1 MFRPTVFSIPLLL
14 LLVCCCSA
22 TLSQATSTGTAS
34 FESAVPVSPS
44 AAPTASIGAD
54 GNSSISEGG
63 SCPLRY
69 HDCAVTGQPN
79 VCCTLDQ
86 VCINDDSGQ
95 PACCPFR
102 TKCVGSVNSIPS
114 SGPTNT
120 GLMLGLNAFLTAGAA
135 AIYLAKVCPL

>member
-1 MFRPTVFSIPLLL
+1 MFRPTVFSAPLLL

-22 TLSQATSTGTAS
+22 TLSQATSTTS
-34 FESAVPVSPS
+34 FESAVPVSS
-44 AAPTASIGAD
+44 SSTSTASIGAD
-54 GNSSISEGG
+54 GNSSISQGS

-69 HDCAVTGQPN
+69 HDCAVIGQPN

-102 TKCVGSVNSIPS
+102 TKCVGSVSSIPS
-114 SGPTNT
+114 SGPTNA
-120 GLMLGLNAFLTAGAA
+120 GLMLGLNALLTAGAA